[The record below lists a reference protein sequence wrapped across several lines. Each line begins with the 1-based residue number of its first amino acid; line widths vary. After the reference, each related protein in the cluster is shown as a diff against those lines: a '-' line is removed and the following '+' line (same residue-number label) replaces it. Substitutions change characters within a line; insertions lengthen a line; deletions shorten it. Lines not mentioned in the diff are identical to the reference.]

1 MSRRRRADGRAGDT
15 PHGTTGSRPASRGR
29 RVGGRDRWTVLAGA
43 LACAAA
49 LTASPASQVT
59 ASASME
65 VAASCQARPD
75 ARHTDWTGM
84 HFLGDA
90 VCSHTTGSIRVQSTT
105 DSSVN
110 GQIAFSPSWFVCWKR
125 GSPYQGA
132 DIWYYTQGD
141 TVSGSRTTKGWGYL
155 PAAELASATH
165 PVPGL
170 KQCTWS

>member
-1 MSRRRRADGRAGDT
+1 MPVGPRARARNRNTPGRGPT
-15 PHGTTGSRPASRGR
+15 W
-29 RVGGRDRWTVLAGA
+29 GGPGLRTLLAGA
-43 LACAAA
+43 VACAAA
-49 LTASPASQVT
+49 LAVSPASQAT
-59 ASASME
+59 ASAG
-65 VAASCQARPD
+65 CQTRAD

-84 HFLGDA
+84 HFLGDV
-90 VCSHTTGSIRVQSTT
+90 VCPHNTGSIRVQSTT

-125 GSPYQGA
+125 GSPYQGG

-141 TVSGSRTTKGWGYL
+141 TVSGGRTAKGWGYL

-170 KQCTWS
+170 DQCTWS

>member
-1 MSRRRRADGRAGDT
+1 MAVAHHAPDRNGNTPGACRRR
-15 PHGTTGSRPASRGR
+15 
-29 RVGGRDRWTVLAGA
+29 GGRGLRAALAGA
-43 LACAAA
+43 VACAAA
-49 LTASPASQVT
+49 LAVPPASQAT
-59 ASASME
+59 AATRSATT
-65 VAASCQARPD
+65 AGCQARAD

-84 HFLGDA
+84 HFLGDV
-90 VCSHTTGSIRVQSTT
+90 VCPHNTGSVRVQSTT
-105 DSSVN
+105 ESSVN

-125 GSPYQGA
+125 GSPYQGG

-141 TVSGSRTTKGWGYL
+141 TVSGARTAKGWGYL